1 MLCKD
6 NVCPENIREHWI
18 KAVEQ
23 LLEKRAKR
31 VTMQCIQ
38 LHYYINIACTVL
50 LHAYV
55 ILFSHAMHVA
65 I

>member
-6 NVCPENIREHWI
+6 TVCPENIKGHWI

-31 VTMQCIQ
+31 VIR
-38 LHYYINIACTVL
+38 
-50 LHAYV
+50 LHA
-55 ILFSHAMHVA
+55 VA
-65 I
+65 PLNFISLPCNIIKNAQNGYFD